1 MPTKKE
7 VTNRI
12 QKRIQKLKARVA
24 ELEGELG
31 SMPQDVPEN
40 VELVPIEIVMFE
52 AADAL
57 HG

>member
-1 MPTKKE
+1 MPTKRE

-24 ELEGELG
+24 ELQGELG
-31 SMPQDVPEN
+31 AVPDVPEN
-40 VELVPIEIVMFE
+40 VELVPVVIAIE
-52 AADAL
+52 ADARL